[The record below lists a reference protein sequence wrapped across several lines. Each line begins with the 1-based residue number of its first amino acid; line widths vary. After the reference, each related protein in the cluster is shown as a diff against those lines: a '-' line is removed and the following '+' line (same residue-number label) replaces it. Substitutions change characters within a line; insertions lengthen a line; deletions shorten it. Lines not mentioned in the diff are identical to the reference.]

1 MKAQVLLFCFS
12 DPARLSAVRKAL
24 LPLHIPCRVVLEED
38 WTAPLGALAGLETE
52 APAAEDAAALTGE
65 MLVMC
70 GLTEGGIQAV
80 VLALRKAGVYVPYKA
95 VLTPYNKDWSAAA
108 LFAELYREHQA
119 ILAQRQSAHAQN
131 AAKTEGSSP
140 EGEA

>member
-24 LPLHIPCRVVLEED
+24 LLLHIPCRVVPEED

-70 GLTEGGIQAV
+70 GLTEGVETKPVDSLEFIRAIRANLEAK
-80 VLALRKAGVYVPYKA
+80 LA
-95 VLTPYNKDWSAAA
+95 
-108 LFAELYREHQA
+108 
-119 ILAQRQSAHAQN
+119 
-131 AAKTEGSSP
+131 
-140 EGEA
+140 